1 MKRSLPE
8 TERKIIAL
16 FPSNFR
22 FITEYSFSH
31 ATSRQIKIGIVSG
44 VSLFFLTLI
53 FLQGVV
59 IWYTLQ
65 QREIVMQQQAYLQ
78 QQVTYWKGIAD
89 KYQGYRDVYYR
100 IASLQYRL
108 GNIDESQKYVKKALE
123 LDPNF
128 SAGHVLGSKIGL

>member
-1 MKRSLPE
+1 MKQKLPE
-8 TERKIIAL
+8 SSAKAIAL

-22 FITEYSFSH
+22 LITEYSFSH
-31 ATSRQIKIGIVSG
+31 TKSRQIKIGLVSV
-44 VSLFFLTLI
+44 VSLFLLGLI
-53 FLQGVV
+53 SLQGVV

-65 QREIVMQQQAYLQ
+65 QREVVAQQRVQLEK
-78 QQVTYWKGIAD
+78 QVEYWKGVAD

-108 GNIDESQKYVKKALE
+108 GNVNESQQYIKKALE

-128 SAGHVLGSKIGL
+128 PEGRVLGAKTGL